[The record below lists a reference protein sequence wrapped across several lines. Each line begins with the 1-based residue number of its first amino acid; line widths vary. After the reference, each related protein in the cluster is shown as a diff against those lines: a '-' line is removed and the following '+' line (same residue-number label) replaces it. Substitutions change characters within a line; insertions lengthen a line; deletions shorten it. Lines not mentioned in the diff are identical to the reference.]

1 MRIAT
6 TLIGAGG
13 LALSMLATS
22 VMAQSLTQEEI
33 NKLGNELTPV
43 GAEKAGNAEGT
54 IPEWTGGLSPEA
66 GAELERNFRENPVK
80 AEQPQFTI
88 TAQNY
93 QQYKDH
99 LTPGQVALFERYPE
113 TFRMPVYE
121 TKRTVSFPQEV
132 YDQVKETAG
141 QAKLVNGG
149 DGISNFSHGSFAFP
163 IPKSGAEVVWNH
175 MTRYRQNIKRS
186 YVQAMP
192 QTNGSYTLIKFE
204 EEAAYPQYMPD
215 VDLEK
220 ASNTLLYFKQR
231 VEAPSRLAGNV
242 LLVHDTLDQ
251 LKEPRM
257 AWVYNAGQRR
267 VRRAPQV
274 AYDGPGTASDGMR
287 TSDNFSMYNGAPDR
301 YDWKLVG
308 KKEIYVPY
316 NSYKLVDPNLKYED
330 ILKAGHINP
339 EHTRFELHRVWEV
352 QGNVKQGQRHIYAQR
367 NFFVDEDSWLI
378 NLADHYDG
386 RGTLWRVGEG
396 HIAHAY
402 HQQLPGY
409 AAETLYDL
417 VAGRYIALGMYNEE
431 SSAPVYGTN
440 PSYNEFTPAAL
451 RASGVR

>member
-13 LALSMLATS
+13 MALSLLATS

-33 NKLGNELTPV
+33 NKLGNELTPI
-43 GAEKAGNAEGT
+43 GAEKAGNAAGT
-54 IPEWTGGLSPEA
+54 IPEWTGGLQPDA
-66 GAELERNFRENPVK
+66 GRELERNFRDMPIDYG
-80 AEQPQFTI
+80 QPEFVI
-88 TAQNY
+88 TAQNFE
-93 QQYKDH
+93 QYREN
-99 LTPGQVALFERYPE
+99 LTPGQVAMFERYPE
-113 TFRMPVYE
+113 TFRMPVFE
-121 TKRTVSFPQEV
+121 TKRTVSFPQDV
-132 YDQVKETAG
+132 YDQVKRTAG
-141 QAKLVNGG
+141 QAKLVNNG
-149 DGISNFSHGSFAFP
+149 DGIENFSHGTFAFP

-175 MTRYRQNIKRS
+175 NTRYRQNLRRL

-192 QTNGSYTLIKFE
+192 QVNGSYNLIKFE
-204 EEAAYPQYMPD
+204 EEAAYPQYMSD
-215 VDLEK
+215 VDLD
-220 ASNTLLYFKQR
+220 ATANTLLYFKQR
-231 VEAPSRLAGNV
+231 VTAPARLAGNV

-274 AYDGPGTASDGMR
+274 SYDGPGTASDGLR
-287 TSDNFSMYNGAPDR
+287 TSDNFTMYNGAPDR

-316 NSYKLVDPNLKYED
+316 NSFRLADPTVKYSD
-330 ILKAGHINP
+330 ILKPGHINP
-339 EHTRFELHRVWEV
+339 ELTRFELHRVWEV

-378 NLADHYDG
+378 NLADHYDA

-402 HQQLPGY
+402 HVQLPGY

-417 VAGRYIALGMYNEE
+417 LAGRYIALGMYNEE
-431 SSAPVYGTN
+431 SSAPVYGTS
-440 PSYNEFTPAAL
+440 PSYNQFTPAAL
-451 RASGVR
+451 RSEGVR

>member
-13 LALSMLATS
+13 LALSLLATS
-22 VMAQSLTQEEI
+22 VLAQNLTQEEI
-33 NKLGNELTPV
+33 NKLGNELTPI
-43 GAEKAGNAEGT
+43 GAEKAGNAAGT

-66 GAELERNFRENPVK
+66 GAELERGFRENPMDVQ
-80 AEQPQFTI
+80 QPEFVI

-93 QQYKDH
+93 QEHKEH
-99 LTPGQVALFERYPE
+99 LTPGQIALFERYPE
-113 TFRMPVYE
+113 TFNMPVYP
-121 TKRTVSFPQEV
+121 TKRTVAFPQEV
-132 YDQVKETAG
+132 YDQVKRTAG
-141 QAKLVNGG
+141 QATLVNGG
-149 DGISNFSHGSFAFP
+149 DGIENFSHGSFAFP
-163 IPKSGAEVVWNH
+163 VPKVGGEVVWNH
-175 MTRYRQNIKRS
+175 NTRYRRNIKRS

-192 QTNGSYTLIKFE
+192 QTNGSYTLIEFE

-215 VDLEK
+215 VDLEE
-220 ASNTLLYFKQR
+220 AANTLLYFKQR
-231 VEAPSRLAGNV
+231 VNAPSRLAGNV

-301 YDWKLVG
+301 YDWKLIG

-316 NSYKLVDPNLKYED
+316 NSYKLIDPDLKYED
-330 ILKAGHINP
+330 ILQAGHINP

-367 NFFVDEDSWLI
+367 NFFMDEDSWLI
-378 NLADHYDG
+378 NLADHYDA

-396 HIAHAY
+396 HIVHAY
-402 HQQLPGY
+402 HEQLPGY

-417 VAGRYIALGMYNEE
+417 LAGRYIALGMYNEE
-431 SSAPVYGTN
+431 DSAPQFGTS